1 MPGYYD
7 IDDIIMEEEAVSVVF
22 HVGANGVGLLDPGS
36 ETNCVEKGAK
46 IDLPFWL
53 SQELCRRR
61 AVSIIVPPCFNQKM
75 KKDVQ
80 ADAACVDL
88 GTRYPYFYE
97 FGCKIFPLVGD
108 KSIGPFLRH
117 TFASRYKEMLS
128 KSHTASINA
137 IPKFVLRL
145 SKEEYQMF
153 DAAKSSMVEYK
164 KWRVSHLGLTKSSL
178 LGHKRKTD
186 SQLSPSS

>member
-36 ETNCVEKGAK
+36 ETNSVDKGAK
-46 IDLPFWL
+46 IDLSFWL
-53 SQELCRRR
+53 SHELCRRR

-97 FGCKIFPLVGD
+97 FGCKISPLVGD

-137 IPKFVLRL
+137 MPKFVLRL

-153 DAAKSSMVEYK
+153 EAAKSSMVEYK

-186 SQLSPSS
+186 SQLGPS